1 MEITMAII
9 LSVIALISPSI
20 TQAIKSHYDLKLA
33 KIENYEKAKKDILKN
48 FIKCSQ
54 AYSIDNTND
63 ENFSNYVESV
73 LNLYGYFDN
82 IDDDLV
88 RELTLSFSKSH
99 SLQTF
104 NLLSNLVSNL
114 SKQISKK

>member
-1 MEITMAII
+1 MAII

-20 TQAIKSHYDLKLA
+20 TQAIKGHYDLKLA
-33 KIENYEKAKKDILKN
+33 KVENHEKSKKDALEN

-54 AYSIDNTND
+54 SYSVDNTND
-63 ENFSNYVESV
+63 KNYSNYIESV

-82 IDDDLV
+82 IDNELIKN
-88 RELTLSFSKSH
+88 LTLSFSKTRSIE
-99 SLQTF
+99 TF
-104 NLLSNLVSNL
+104 NLLSTLVSSL